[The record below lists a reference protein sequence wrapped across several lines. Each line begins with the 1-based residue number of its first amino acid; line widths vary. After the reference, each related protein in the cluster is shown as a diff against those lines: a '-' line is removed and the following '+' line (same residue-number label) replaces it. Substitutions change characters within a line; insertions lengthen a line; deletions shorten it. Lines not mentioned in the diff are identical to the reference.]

1 MLDHLIQPSLLIS
14 LILDMGNY
22 CVFLIL
28 FIIVKEKKMIG
39 GNLFILSGVM
49 MLSPFFVN
57 GLIISWI
64 EFPDQSK
71 YLLYSQE
78 IRSNIFSTR
87 NIFFS
92 NFEGNQISLQ
102 DLALKVKIS
111 SSIFAISPLI
121 SIENFKSVGFLN
133 RAIFVITLIFF
144 IKKTDLPLYIKLFFI
159 LSPSLI
165 IYSSVTLRDNLIL
178 VILIWSLYFF
188 LKKYYFRLIITL
200 ILLFYIKIQNFF
212 IVIMLFYIISLFT
225 VSKLKK
231 FKFSNIIF
239 LLTIILI
246 SSLFIDQIFE
256 VANSARE
263 GLYVE
268 QNGFYKSGTAVRLYE
283 PLILN
288 SSFFIL
294 WIKQSLIY
302 IISPLGNFYSV
313 FHVVTFMETVITYF
327 CFYYIF
333 VRDFKIKK
341 LKNIVKSW
349 VLFFIASTLTYS
361 LFMFNDGMIARNRFI
376 WLYFILIGYE
386 IHKNIYL
393 KKL

>member
-1 MLDHLIQPSLLIS
+1 
-14 LILDMGNY
+14 MGNY

-28 FIIVKEKKMIG
+28 FIIVKEKKMISG
-39 GNLFILSGVM
+39 KLFILSGVM
-49 MLSPFFVN
+49 MLTPFFVN
-57 GLIISWI
+57 GVIISWI

-71 YLLYSQE
+71 YLLYTQE
-78 IRSNIFSTR
+78 IRSNIFSMR
-87 NIFFS
+87 NLYTS
-92 NFEGNQISLQ
+92 NFESQISLQ
-102 DLALKVKIS
+102 DLNQKIKIP

-121 SIENFKSVGFLN
+121 SIESFRSIGFLN

-144 IKKTDLPLYIKLFFI
+144 IKKTDLPLYVKLFFI

-165 IYSSVTLRDNLIL
+165 IYSSVTLRDNLVL

-200 ILLFYIKIQNFF
+200 ILLFYVKIQNFF
-212 IVIMLFYIISLFT
+212 IVIVLFYIISLFT
-225 VSKLKK
+225 VSKFKK
-231 FKFSNIIF
+231 FKFLNIIF

-246 SSLFIDQIFE
+246 GRLFIDQIFE
-256 VANSARE
+256 IANSARE

-268 QNGFYKSGTAVRLYE
+268 QNGFYKSGTAVKMYE

-302 IISPLGNFYSV
+302 IISPLGNFYRV
-313 FHVVTFMETVITYF
+313 FHVIAFMETVITYF

-386 IHKNIYL
+386 IHKKIYL

>member
-1 MLDHLIQPSLLIS
+1 MFDHLIQPSLLIS

-28 FIIVKEKKMIG
+28 FIIVKEKKMIS

-64 EFPDQSK
+64 ELPDQSK
-71 YLLYSQE
+71 YLFYAQE
-78 IRSNIFSTR
+78 IRSNMLSMR
-87 NIFFS
+87 NFFTS
-92 NFEGNQISLQ
+92 NFVSQISLQ
-102 DLALKVKIS
+102 DLNPKVKIS
-111 SSIFAISPLI
+111 ASIFAISPLI
-121 SIENFKSVGFLN
+121 SIESFKSIGFLN

-165 IYSSVTLRDNLIL
+165 IYSSVTLRDNLVL

-212 IVIMLFYIISLFT
+212 IVIVLFYIISLFT
-225 VSKLKK
+225 VSKFKK
-231 FKFSNIIF
+231 FKFLNIIF

-246 SSLFIDQIFE
+246 GRLFIDQIFE
-256 VANSARE
+256 IANSARE

-268 QNGFYKSGTAVRLYE
+268 QNGFYKSGTAVKLYE

-288 SSFFIL
+288 SSFFTV
-294 WIKQSLIY
+294 WAKQSITY
-302 IISPLGNFYSV
+302 IISPLGNFYSF
-313 FHVVTFMETVITYF
+313 FHVATFMEAVIIYF
-327 CFYYIF
+327 CFFYNF

-349 VLFFIASTLTYS
+349 VLFFFISILTYS

-386 IHKNIYL
+386 IHKNIYI